1 MTKDAFVYVHHM
13 LDAIKAVETYIK
25 GMGREGFLKNKMAQ
39 DAVMRNLEI
48 MGEAAKR
55 VPKALRDA
63 HSLVE
68 WKKIAG
74 MRDILIHEYLGVD
87 QEKVWLVIENRLPI
101 LKIELAK
108 ILKGQERDA

>member
-1 MTKDAFVYVHHM
+1 MIKDGRVYVHHM
-13 LDAIKAVETYIK
+13 LDAIRAVESYTQ
-25 GMGREGFLKNKMAQ
+25 GMDLNKFSSNKMVQ

-55 VPKALRDA
+55 VPRDLREKNVI
-63 HSLVE
+63 VE

-87 QEKVWLVIENRLPI
+87 IEKVWLVIENRLPV
-101 LKIELAK
+101 LKKNLIK
-108 ILKGQERDA
+108 IVS

>member
-1 MTKDAFVYVHHM
+1 MNKELLVYPRHM
-13 LDAIKAVETYIK
+13 IDAIKTIESYTR
-25 GMGREGFLKNKMAQ
+25 GMDYKAFLKNKMAQ

-55 VPKALRDA
+55 IPKIFRDA
-63 HSLVE
+63 HPSVE

-87 QEKVWLVIENRLPI
+87 VEKVWLVVKNRLPG
-101 LKIELAK
+101 LKEDLLA
-108 ILKGQERDA
+108 IIRSIA